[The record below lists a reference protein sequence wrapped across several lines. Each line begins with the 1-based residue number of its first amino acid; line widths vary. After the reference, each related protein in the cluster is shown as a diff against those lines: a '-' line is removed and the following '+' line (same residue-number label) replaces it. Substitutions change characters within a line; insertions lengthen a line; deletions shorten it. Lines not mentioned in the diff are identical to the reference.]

1 MTLSNHK
8 ALAAVVLWTICIT
21 TVHADARVPITSI
34 QVASALASSG
44 LRVTADQIEFLT
56 PIAASKSNPRL
67 SSSKIASLNPSTT
80 KARLQCERTD
90 VCLPFYVLIHW
101 PESEKATQAMNNL
114 SQTPHILLEPLMVH
128 NGKAATLT
136 FEGQNMRMTM
146 PVLCLQNGVRGQRI
160 RVISNDRKKVFLAR
174 VTGPGTLSSAVFN
187 Q

>member
-1 MTLSNHK
+1 MLSNHK
-8 ALAAVVLWTICIT
+8 TFAVLALWTVCIT
-21 TVHADARVPITSI
+21 TVDADARVPITSV
-34 QVASALASSG
+34 QVASALAASG
-44 LRVTADQIEFLT
+44 LRVTAEQVEFLT

-101 PESEKATQAMNNL
+101 PESETATQAMNNL
-114 SQTPHILLEPLMVH
+114 PQARHILLEPLMVH
-128 NGKAATLT
+128 NGKDATLT
-136 FEGQNMRMTM
+136 FEGQHMRMTM
-146 PVLCLQNGVRGQRI
+146 PVRCLQNGVRGQHV
-160 RVISNDRKKVFLAR
+160 RVISKDRKKVFLAR